1 MAIDYI
7 AEQKGD
13 TLLVR
18 AHGFDESLEQVQ
30 QYGMDII
37 AAAVEQNVTQ
47 VLCDE
52 RELEYRLGTFDTYT
66 AAAHIAGHAPAVC
79 KVAIVC
85 RPADIADAKF
95 WETVA
100 VNRGL
105 TVRIFKE
112 LAEAQTWLGLE

>member
-1 MAIDYI
+1 MGIQFVTGK
-7 AEQKGD
+7 EGD

-18 AHGFDESLEQVQ
+18 AHGFDENLDQVQ
-30 QYGMDII
+30 QYGMNII
-37 AAAVEQNVTQ
+37 AVAREQGVTQ

-66 AAAHIAGHAPAVC
+66 AASYISAHAPAVC

-85 RPADIADAKF
+85 RPDDIVDAKF

-112 LAEAQTWLGLE
+112 LVDAQNWLGME

>member
-1 MAIDYI
+1 MAIDFT
-7 AEQKGD
+7 ACKKGD
-13 TLLVR
+13 TLLVH
-18 AHGFDESLEQVQ
+18 AHGFDESLEQVE
-30 QYGMDII
+30 QYGMSII
-37 AAAVEQNVTQ
+37 AAALEQGAAQ

-52 RELEYRLGTFDTYT
+52 RELEYRLGTLDTYD
-66 AAAHIAGHAPAVC
+66 AAAHIAAHAPAVC

-112 LAEAQTWLGLE
+112 ITDAYIWLGLE